1 MPDPIGDFIREEAVV
16 DMINLFKDVD
26 QKICL
31 DFALGTDIKTI
42 FSEEEKETPIL
53 KHLASGFRATA
64 QISLVSNLKRA
75 IAEMLKSEIEDE
87 QYIAQK
93 LMIAAPAFLFGI
105 NANMDIDFDDFEEI
119 ADHPMA
125 APAMATFEQLFEGLM
140 EDAPE
145 SFLTKKM
152 DLSELD

>member
-1 MPDPIGDFIREEAVV
+1 LQIKADGNVISIGFESIVPFGAMPDPIGDFIREEAVV

-64 QISLVSNLKRA
+64 
-75 IAEMLKSEIEDE
+75 
-87 QYIAQK
+87 
-93 LMIAAPAFLFGI
+93 
-105 NANMDIDFDDFEEI
+105 
-119 ADHPMA
+119 
-125 APAMATFEQLFEGLM
+125 
-140 EDAPE
+140 
-145 SFLTKKM
+145 
-152 DLSELD
+152 